1 MDWSED
7 ATAVFADIDAEV
19 NGSHDRT
26 SAQETVAMIFPAT
39 VCIPDPPALLNDNE
53 NAAVT
58 EKVPTLQLQVP
69 ALQLQATAL
78 QAAGERQTRIENE
91 IAKID
96 QVNM

>member
-7 ATAVFADIDAEV
+7 ATAVFADIDAEG

-39 VCIPDPPALLNDNE
+39 VPDPLALLNDNE
-53 NAAVT
+53 NAVVT
-58 EKVPTLQLQVP
+58 EKFPTLQFQDP

-78 QAAGERQTRIENE
+78 QAAGERQTQIENE